1 MHVVVGANELR
12 PIAISFCNATLEAK
26 MSQDAATRLERP
38 RAELRVVVR
47 NSTEDQEPR
56 RLERWRPLL
65 RVLATVATVLLLPP
79 FLLLAVAP
87 MLLMLVPV
95 ALVAIPF
102 LIPALLTVSI
112 AARSEERQRNS
123 WRPPRAIPRPQRA
136 LH

>member
-1 MHVVVGANELR
+1 
-12 PIAISFCNATLEAK
+12 
-26 MSQDAATRLERP
+26 MSQDVATRSERP
-38 RAELRVVVR
+38 RADLRVVA
-47 NSTEDQEPR
+47 SHDAPEIEAQH
-56 RLERWRPLL
+56 LERWRPVL

-112 AARSEERQRNS
+112 AARSEERQRAS
-123 WRPPRAIPRPQRA
+123 WRPPRPIPAAQRA
-136 LH
+136 MH

>member
-1 MHVVVGANELR
+1 
-12 PIAISFCNATLEAK
+12 

-38 RAELRVVVR
+38 RADLRVVVR
-47 NSTEDQEPR
+47 NDAEEQEAR
-56 RLERWRPLL
+56 RLERWRPVI

-112 AARSEERQRNS
+112 AARSEEKQRQS
-123 WRPPRAIPRPQRA
+123 WRPPRPIARPHA